1 MTNQGESM
9 DGGEEAATEVRLT
22 VWLEETTI
30 PLSMSTVKEIETAIA
45 KLADA
50 EFAELRAWL
59 WDLEIERDAKA
70 GRLDGLVNETISE
83 YKAGRTKPL

>member
-1 MTNQGESM
+1 
-9 DGGEEAATEVRLT
+9 
-22 VWLEETTI
+22 
-30 PLSMSTVKEIETAIA
+30 MSTVKEIETAIA

-50 EFAELRAWL
+50 EFVELRAWL

-70 GRLDGLVNETISE
+70 GRLDSLVNDAIGE

>member
-1 MTNQGESM
+1 
-9 DGGEEAATEVRLT
+9 
-22 VWLEETTI
+22 
-30 PLSMSTVKEIETAIA
+30 MSTVKEIETAIA

-70 GRLDGLVNETISE
+70 GRLDGLVNEAIGE

>member
-1 MTNQGESM
+1 
-9 DGGEEAATEVRLT
+9 
-22 VWLEETTI
+22 
-30 PLSMSTVKEIETAIA
+30 MSTVKEIETAIA

-70 GRLDGLVNETISE
+70 GRLDGLVNEAISE